1 MTKKP
6 HADTKLAKYID
17 RRILELK
24 ATKNQA
30 QIAAEAGY
38 PNPNMITMIK
48 QGTSKVAL
56 DRVPALAKAL
66 DCDPAWLMRL
76 ALEQAIGSTA
86 AMAVTDVFGDRVSA
100 NERAWLVEIR
110 NASGETDPRLTTRGR
125 STLRSIFG
133 K

>member
-17 RRILELK
+17 RRILDLK

-56 DRVPALAKAL
+56 DRIPALAKAL

-76 ALEQAIGSTA
+76 ALEQSIGSTA
-86 AMAVTDVFGDRVSA
+86 ATAVTDVFGDPVSA
-100 NERAWLVEIR
+100 NERAWLAEIR
-110 NASGETDPRLTTRGR
+110 DASGETDPRLTTRR
-125 STLRSIFG
+125 RATLRSIFG

>member
-38 PNPNMITMIK
+38 PNPNMVTMIK

-86 AMAVTDVFGDRVSA
+86 AMAVTDVFGDPVSA
-100 NERAWLVEIR
+100 NERTWLVGIR
-110 NASGETDPRLTTRGR
+110 DASGETDPRLTTRGR
-125 STLRSIFG
+125 STLRSMFG